1 MLDISSFDNDYGLGK
16 EKITKKKK
24 EEEDDDDD
32 HFYFYLV
39 NVVLW

>member
-1 MLDISSFDNDYGLGK
+1 MLDISFDNDYGLGK
-16 EKITKKKK
+16 EKITKKK

-39 NVVLW
+39 NVVW

>member
-1 MLDISSFDNDYGLGK
+1 MLDISFDNDYGLGK

-32 HFYFYLV
+32 DHFYFYLV
-39 NVVLW
+39 NVVW

>member
-16 EKITKKKK
+16 EKITKK